1 MERMMSLILL
11 LVRLVFMQYE
21 FLVVFGQ
28 VQVCDRKNAGR
39 VWVGRACVAGQVW
52 VESVQGGSR

>member
-1 MERMMSLILL
+1 MSLILL

-28 VQVCDRKNAGR
+28 VQVCDRKNGAS
-39 VWVGRACVAGQVW
+39 VGL
-52 VESVQGGSR
+52 GGPV